1 MQVSIIKLLNAREI
15 ALNIITQLQGTKL
28 SYAIQKNE
36 KRINKALEPLFQ
48 CNSDEQDEIEK
59 ITINRAATDEKG
71 ILLFTITKDKNGNDQ
86 KIYQYTKEEEIAKNA
101 DIKLARKKY
110 AAVRDSIL
118 SDEEGEEKTVEIELR
133 LATEFPKDFPANIKE
148 AFTGIFLDP
157 EAKEKFTL
165 EPLK

>member
-59 ITINRAATDEKG
+59 ITINRAATDDKG
-71 ILLFTITKDKNGNDQ
+71 ILLFTITKDKQGNDQ

-101 DIKLARKKY
+101 ELKAVRKKY
-110 AAVRDSIL
+110 SAIRDSIL
-118 SDEEGEEKTVEIELR
+118 SDEEGEEKMVEIELR
-133 LATEFPKDFPANIKE
+133 LSATYPKDFPANIKE
-148 AFTGIFLDP
+148 AFTCIFLEP
-157 EAKEKFTL
+157 TATETFTL
-165 EPLK
+165 EAVK